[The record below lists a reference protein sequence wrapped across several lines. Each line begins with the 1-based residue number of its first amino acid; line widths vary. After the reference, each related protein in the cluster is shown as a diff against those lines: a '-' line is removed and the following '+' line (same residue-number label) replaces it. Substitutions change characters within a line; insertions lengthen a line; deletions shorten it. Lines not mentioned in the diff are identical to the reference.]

1 MPICQGVREV
11 GKIEVAGGGQVD
23 VVGGYAYIGHMDA
36 PDGTTVIDV
45 RDPNKPKIV
54 AEIKIPADSGL
65 HSHKARVGNGI
76 MIVNHELTKPEVAKA
91 AGITGGLVIYDV
103 SNPEKPK
110 QITKWTCGGRGVHRF
125 TFDGRTAYI
134 SPEMDGYVGNIV
146 MILDLADPANP
157 KEVGRWW
164 MPGQHTAGGETPT
177 WQGREHRCHHP
188 IRQGDRLYVS
198 YWHGGGVILDISD
211 MTKPKLVSSFDWSP
225 PFPWPTHSVVP
236 VPFAINGQRYIIVA
250 DEDVARLSPDMAPEM
265 SSFMW
270 FLDVTDETRPVPV
283 STFQVEGVHGRRND
297 TRTGLHQPVEVVRR
311 PEIPVAW
318 FAQGLRFIDFSNPMA
333 PKDVA
338 HYIPDPQAGKRVCSN
353 DVFEDNQGLVYLIDR
368 YNGLAIVERT

>member
-1 MPICQGVREV
+1 MPVCHGVREV

-45 RDPNKPKIV
+45 RDPKKPKIV

-76 MIVNHELTKPEVAKA
+76 MLVNHELTKPEVAKA

-103 SNPEKPK
+103 SNPAQPK

-146 MILDLADPANP
+146 MMLDLADPSNP
-157 KEVGRWW
+157 KEVGRWL
-164 MPGQHTAGGETPT
+164 MPGQHIAGGETPT

-211 MTKPKLVSSFDWSP
+211 MGKPKMVSSFDWSP

-265 SSFMW
+265 SSFLW

-283 STFQVEGVHGRRND
+283 STFQVEGVHGKRND

-311 PEIPVAW
+311 TEIPVAW

-338 HYIPDPQAGKRVCSN
+338 HYIPDPQPGKRVCSN
-353 DVFEDNQGLVYLIDR
+353 DVFEDDQGLVYLIDR
-368 YNGLAIVERT
+368 YNGLAIVERV

>member
-1 MPICQGVREV
+1 VREV

-45 RDPNKPKIV
+45 RDPKKPRIV
-54 AEIKIPADSGL
+54 AEIKIPAGSGL

-103 SNPEKPK
+103 SNPAQPK

-211 MTKPKLVSSFDWSP
+211 MAKPKMVSSFDWSP

-283 STFQVEGVHGRRND
+283 STFQVEGVHGKRND

-311 PEIPVAW
+311 AEIPVAW

-338 HYIPDPQAGKRVCSN
+338 HYIPDPQSGKRVCSN
-353 DVFEDNQGLVYLIDR
+353 DVFEDDQGLVYLIDR

>member
-45 RDPNKPKIV
+45 RDPKKPKIV

>member
-1 MPICQGVREV
+1 
-11 GKIEVAGGGQVD
+11 
-23 VVGGYAYIGHMDA
+23 
-36 PDGTTVIDV
+36 
-45 RDPNKPKIV
+45 
-54 AEIKIPADSGL
+54 
-65 HSHKARVGNGI
+65 
-76 MIVNHELTKPEVAKA
+76 
-91 AGITGGLVIYDV
+91 
-103 SNPEKPK
+103 
-110 QITKWTCGGRGVHRF
+110 
-125 TFDGRTAYI
+125 
-134 SPEMDGYVGNIV
+134 MDGYVGNIV

>member
-1 MPICQGVREV
+1 MPICHGVREV
-11 GKIEVAGGGQVD
+11 GKTAVAGGGQVD

-45 RDPNKPKIV
+45 RDPKKPKIV

-76 MIVNHELTKPEVAKA
+76 MLVNHELTRPDVAQA

-103 SNPEKPK
+103 SNPAQPK

-211 MTKPKLVSSFDWSP
+211 MGKPKMVSSFDWSP

-250 DEDVARLSPDMAPEM
+250 DEDVARLSPELAPEM
-265 SSFMW
+265 SSFLW

-283 STFQVEGVHGRRND
+283 STFQVEGVHGKRND

-338 HYIPDPQAGKRVCSN
+338 HYVPDPQSGKRVCSN
-353 DVFEDNQGLVYLIDR
+353 DVFEDDQGLVYLIDR
-368 YNGLAIVERT
+368 YNGLAIVERV